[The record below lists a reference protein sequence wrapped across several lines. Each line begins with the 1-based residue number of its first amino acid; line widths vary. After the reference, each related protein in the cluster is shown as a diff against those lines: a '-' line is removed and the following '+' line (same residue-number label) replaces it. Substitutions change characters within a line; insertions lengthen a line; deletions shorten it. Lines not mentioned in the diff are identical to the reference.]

1 MVADHAYTIHIDP
14 PEFQQ
19 KVTRH
24 STGGIEGNVDTD
36 EISKSLIQIRKQ
48 RALSDIQI
56 LEERKKVN
64 LYREE
69 NETLKKKVA
78 SIMEDRELLIK
89 HHEKEL
95 DILRRALLDSVN
107 KCRNLEKLN
116 EEVYTL
122 LMIQSA
128 ENHYDR

>member
-1 MVADHAYTIHIDP
+1 
-14 PEFQQ
+14 
-19 KVTRH
+19 
-24 STGGIEGNVDTD
+24 
-36 EISKSLIQIRKQ
+36 
-48 RALSDIQI
+48 
-56 LEERKKVN
+56 
-64 LYREE
+64 
-69 NETLKKKVA
+69 
-78 SIMEDRELLIK
+78 MEDRELLIK